1 MKTSSRKMGCMIG
14 FLFLSALS
22 PSMGGETVREAFS
35 TFMGES
41 YFRRRNAQSRV
52 MNYGMPPVLKSSASF
67 GRLVAAL
74 SNECGGCFATWTAVG
89 TNDFTREVFRIALAE
104 SGPTVYTPF
113 LTNLL
118 LAVER
123 NPTAGG
129 VTEVEY
135 SLGAACTKLENYYM
149 LNYAQPVVGA
159 CGCGRGSSSRRT
171 AVRTAS
177 NGRTRFSRAGGGAST
192 TSLTASTTGRGGPIR
207 TEPGDGRHSPPKI
220 P

>member
-1 MKTSSRKMGCMIG
+1 
-14 FLFLSALS
+14 
-22 PSMGGETVREAFS
+22 
-35 TFMGES
+35 
-41 YFRRRNAQSRV
+41 

-129 VTEVEY
+129 VTEVAY
-135 SLGAACTKLENYYM
+135 SIGAACTKLENYYM
-149 LNYAQPVVGA
+149 LNYAQPEVGDLWL
-159 CGCGRGSSSRRT
+159 
-171 AVRTAS
+171 
-177 NGRTRFSRAGGGAST
+177 RARKLFKA
-192 TSLTASTTGRGGPIR
+192 
-207 TEPGDGRHSPPKI
+207 DGRSDSVEWADEVLSGRRRREYDEFDCLDYGPGRPYKDGTW
-220 P
+220 

>member
-149 LNYAQPVVGA
+149 LNYAQPEVGDLWL
-159 CGCGRGSSSRRT
+159 
-171 AVRTAS
+171 
-177 NGRTRFSRAGGGAST
+177 RARKLFKA
-192 TSLTASTTGRGGPIR
+192 
-207 TEPGDGRHSPPKI
+207 DGRSDSVEWADEVLSGRRRREYDEIDCLDYGPGRPYKDGTW
-220 P
+220 